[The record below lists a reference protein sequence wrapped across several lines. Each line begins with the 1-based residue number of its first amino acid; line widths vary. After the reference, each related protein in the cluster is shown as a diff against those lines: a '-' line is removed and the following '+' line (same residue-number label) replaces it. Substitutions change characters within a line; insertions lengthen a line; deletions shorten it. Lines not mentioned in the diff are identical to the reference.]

1 MQCKKVNLYSERR
14 KCNVTSR
21 ATSKLIKNSRKRVKT
36 ERKQVIRRTES
47 GRLLN
52 IFKVTICPEFFGTVS
67 NFEGLTRKN
76 TRSFETLNCPEFR
89 TLSRICPE
97 LTSRHVKRQAVDQNA
112 VDHFDVFACQRCIL
126 LSSKRTKSIFG
137 RGSAT
142 DPAGGAYDAPS
153 DLLVG
158 WRGRCQ
164 LRIPLP
170 LDAFGVS
177 ISAS

>member
-112 VDHFDVFACQRCIL
+112 VDHFDVFCL
-126 LSSKRTKSIFG
+126 SEMPSMSSKHTKCIFG
-137 RGSAT
+137 RTPLGELT
-142 DPAGGAYDAPS
+142 TLPQ
-153 DLLVG
+153 LVG
-158 WRGRCQ
+158 WERRCSFP
-164 LRIPLP
+164 IPVP

-177 ISAS
+177 ISTS